1 MSLEALN
8 PDRVEAVL
16 VRHGAKAVTLTD
28 AGNAA
33 VLEPAPGETPLWDDT
48 RITALFDAD
57 FDVDKLK
64 RDLKDSLSVDSL
76 PEHRLESLRDRAWE
90 REWLRDFRP
99 MRFGERLWICP
110 GGMPVDAANA
120 VVVKLDP
127 GLAFG
132 TGSHA
137 TTALCLKW
145 LDGLDLS
152 GKTVLDYGCGSGV
165 LAIAALKLGA
175 ASALGIDI
183 DPQAIAAS
191 RRNAVRNGVERRLD
205 LQMASTGVDGQ
216 YDVVVANILAGP
228 LAGLAPV
235 LGVAVR
241 TNGLLAL
248 SGVLAEQAD
257 ELVAAYEEWFE
268 FDEPAVLPQDGQTWA
283 CLSGVKTGRYDVY
296 AMP

>member
-8 PDRVEAVL
+8 PDRVEAIL
-16 VRHGAKAVTLTD
+16 VRHGAKAVSLTD
-28 AGNAA
+28 AGGAA
-33 VLEPAPGETPLWDDT
+33 VLEPAPGETPLWNDT
-48 RITALFDAD
+48 RIAGLFDAD
-57 FDVDKLK
+57 FDVEALK
-64 RDLKDSLSVDSL
+64 RDLKDSLAIDSL

-99 MRFGERLWICP
+99 RRFGERLWIAP
-110 GGMPVDAANA
+110 DEMPVAAANA

-137 TTALCLKW
+137 TTALCLEW
-145 LDGLDLS
+145 LDGLELA

-175 ASALGIDI
+175 ISAFGIDI
-183 DPQAIAAS
+183 DAQAIAAS
-191 RRNAVRNGVERRLD
+191 KRNATRNGVDRRLG
-205 LQMASTGVDGQ
+205 LGMAAAGAGEQ

-228 LAGLAPV
+228 LAELAPV
-235 LGVAVR
+235 LAAAVR
-241 TNGLLAL
+241 ANGLLAL
-248 SGVLAEQAD
+248 SGVLAEQVDGLA
-257 ELVAAYEEWFE
+257 AAYEEWFE
-268 FDEPAVLPQDGQTWA
+268 FDEPALLPQDGQTWA
-283 CLSGVKTGRYDVY
+283 RLSGTRTGRYDVH